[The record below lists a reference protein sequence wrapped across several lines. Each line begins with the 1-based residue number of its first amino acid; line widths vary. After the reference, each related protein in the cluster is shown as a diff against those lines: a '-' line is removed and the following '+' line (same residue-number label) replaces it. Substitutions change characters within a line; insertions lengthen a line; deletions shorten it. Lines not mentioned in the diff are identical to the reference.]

1 MISKSVKYL
10 SKIFEFSGIVIIRFL
25 KILFRRNKN
34 IKIIYLNHPTKH
46 LFESSYIFLHYHF
59 KNAIFYR
66 IGKHITIEKHLLIL
80 DQTHFDKEFKLVVY
94 GFFRKKI
101 ISLKFEPKLS
111 VNTDNFKVK
120 INNLSS
126 QLAIRKEPTFRLKDI
141 AVRSVN
147 FRPKQHAIKFQY
159 RKIEFKTSNY
169 NQSDF
174 I

>member
-1 MISKSVKYL
+1 LVSKSVKYL
-10 SKIFEFSGIVIIRFL
+10 SKIFQFSGIVTLRFL

-34 IKIIYLNHPTKH
+34 IETIYLNHPSKH
-46 LFESSYIFLHYHF
+46 LFKSSYIFLHYHF

-66 IGKHITIEKHLLIL
+66 IGRHMTIEKHLLIL
-80 DQTHFDKEFKLVVY
+80 DQTHFEKEFKLVVY

-111 VNTDNFKVK
+111 VNTANFKVN

-126 QLAIRKEPTFRLKDI
+126 KLAIRKEPTFRLKDI
-141 AVRSVN
+141 TVQSVN
-147 FRPKQHAIKFQY
+147 FRPKQHTIKFQY
-159 RKIEFKTSNY
+159 RKIEIKTSNY